1 MADPSQPPRDTT
13 APNTTAPNTT
23 VPDEAVVRA
32 VHDRW
37 LVEVVEALNLCPFA
51 RKSREQGRVV
61 RPILRDL
68 DRLLDAAYSADAI
81 ASAVAGTPDVEIIL
95 LTYPVPEPHPWRE
108 AQVFDAF
115 VSAVRDAWTALGGPT
130 FYMVSFHPDPRE
142 PAARVLTPDSL
153 VPLLRRTP
161 DPVIQCV
168 RADVLD
174 ALRKQVQEQN
184 RRRMIAELEVRDP
197 RLAELFARSIQAD
210 PELGSDI
217 ARANFE
223 NVGSGDGRARLEA
236 AVHALRAERD
246 RRYAATS
253 AAGEPAASG
262 EDEPAP
268 SLAEP

>member
-1 MADPSQPPRDTT
+1 
-13 APNTTAPNTT
+13 
-23 VPDEAVVRA
+23 VRA
-32 VHDRW
+32 IHDRW

-68 DRLLDAAYSADAI
+68 PRMTDPGHSVEAI
-81 ASAVAGTPDVEIIL
+81 AHAIRQTPEVEIIL
-95 LTYPVPEPHPWRE
+95 LTYPVPDDHAWRA
-108 AQVFDAF
+108 AQAFDAH
-115 VSAVRDAWTALGGPT
+115 VSAVRDAWIAHGGST
-130 FYMVSFHPDPRE
+130 FYMVAFHPNPRD
-142 PAARVLTPDSL
+142 AGTRTLTADSL

-184 RRRMIAELEVRDP
+184 RRRMIAELEARDP

-217 ARANFE
+217 AQANFE
-223 NVGSGDGRARLEA
+223 HVGAGEGRARLDA
-236 AVHALRAERD
+236 AVRALRDERD
-246 RRYAATS
+246 RLYR
-253 AAGEPAASG
+253 ASG
-262 EDEPAP
+262 ADDAADLDSERRRSRET
-268 SLAEP
+268 